1 MSVSR
6 TRYLMII
13 TLNTPVKTHFFL
25 LEFSLFHGLNVIYSL
40 ESSKSSLRSL
50 YSADSPLRT
59 CSDVPMP

>member
-13 TLNTPVKTHFFL
+13 TLNTPVKTRFL
-25 LEFSLFHGLNVIYSL
+25 PEFSLFHGLNVIYSF

-50 YSADSPLRT
+50 YSADSTLRT

>member
-13 TLNTPVKTHFFL
+13 TLNTPVKTHFL

>member
-13 TLNTPVKTHFFL
+13 TLNTPVKTRL
-25 LEFSLFHGLNVIYSL
+25 LPEFSLFHGLYVIYSL
-40 ESSKSSLRSL
+40 ESSKSSLRLL
-50 YSADSPLRT
+50 YSTDSPLRN

>member
-13 TLNTPVKTHFFL
+13 TLNTPVKTRL
-25 LEFSLFHGLNVIYSL
+25 LQEFSLFHGLNVIYSL
-40 ESSKSSLRSL
+40 ESSKSSLKLL

-59 CSDVPMP
+59 RSDVPMP

>member
-13 TLNTPVKTHFFL
+13 TLNTPVKPIFL